1 MGSDE
6 GNKGDVAVYAA
17 FLGSI
22 YIIVGMTEFIT
33 GLWELFWPGTVGGF
47 LGLPADLFGGF
58 SAVVIG
64 AAYISSVLLW
74 KERESLGFL
83 LTATL
88 LSIIFGILYL
98 LIVCADGFGMLLC
111 TWEGEKWTW
120 EWLTAGTA
128 GPGILR
134 PEIWLALLSLPLGY
148 FAIKQPKR
156 EGL

>member
-17 FLGSI
+17 LLGSI
-22 YIIVGMTEFIT
+22 YIIVGMTEFIM

-64 AAYISSVLLW
+64 AAYIGSVLLW
-74 KERESLGFL
+74 KERGSLGFL

-98 LIVCADGFGMLLC
+98 LIVCADGFGMLL
-111 TWEGEKWTW
+111 WTW

-148 FAIKQPKR
+148 FALKQPKR